1 VLYGVRSKEEG
12 FATRPSYQGVSIEK
26 KEILM
31 KDKKHLSDVVEKAM
45 KDDSHGPS
53 PWAQQSGVKIVINLG
68 GPPPTRPH
76 LPMKHNSKKL
86 EHKKLEHKKPMKMK
100 KRKPGVSGPME
111 SALKEMY

>member
-1 VLYGVRSKEEG
+1 VLYGVRGKEKG
-12 FATRPSYQGVSIEK
+12 FATRPSHQSVSVEE

-45 KDDSHGPS
+45 KDESHGPS

-68 GPPPTRPH
+68 GPPPMRH
-76 LPMKHNSKKL
+76 HAPMKHNSKKL
-86 EHKKLEHKKPMKMK
+86 EHKKPMKVK
-100 KRKPGVSGPME
+100 RRKPGVSGPME

>member
-1 VLYGVRSKEEG
+1 MLYGVRGKEEG

-86 EHKKLEHKKPMKMK
+86 EHKKPMKMK

>member
-1 VLYGVRSKEEG
+1 MLHGIRGKEEG
-12 FATRPSYQGVSIEK
+12 LATRPSYQGVSIEK

-31 KDKKHLSDVVEKAM
+31 KDKKHLSDVVERAM
-45 KDDSHGPS
+45 KDESHGPS

-68 GPPPTRPH
+68 GPPPMRH
-76 LPMKHNSKKL
+76 HAPMKHNP
-86 EHKKLEHKKPMKMK
+86 KKLEHKKPMKMK

>member
-45 KDDSHGPS
+45 KDESHGPS

-68 GPPPTRPH
+68 GPPPMRPH

-86 EHKKLEHKKPMKMK
+86 EHKKPMKVK

>member
-1 VLYGVRSKEEG
+1 VLYGVRGKEEG

-86 EHKKLEHKKPMKMK
+86 EHKKPMKMK